1 MSMFSTCTTW
11 SDLSTKKEILSL
23 HDSMQSLTKTFLTKF
38 YLTVFVQI
46 SFDADKEII
55 SLSQ

>member
-11 SDLSTKKEILSL
+11 LDLSTKKEILSL